1 MIQYWGSRGA
11 EEGDTDANMI
21 VLSACRQ
28 TIRLAGEG
36 LIVERARLLEEDG
49 LEVTRRDGFTVM
61 PAYFE
66 SPDTHWR
73 T

>member
-1 MIQYWGSRGA
+1 
-11 EEGDTDANMI
+11 MI